1 MEDKERKVHQKFW
14 YALNESGWLI
24 HHDKVIADHS
34 YDNNTYKK
42 DFLSAMYTSTV
53 FAVVPNSLNINGH
66 FGVSWLEVWYEN
78 QDDAL
83 YWKEL
88 EDMQHA
94 ICLAEKNL
102 LLCEIPFCD
111 SKSFHGTKQEI
122 RWKINR
128 NNKIRK
134 KWKLDE
140 IEKELGWG
148 DRDDRV

>member
-1 MEDKERKVHQKFW
+1 MAERERLIRKEFR
-14 YALNESGWLI
+14 YALNESGWLS
-24 HHDKVIADHS
+24 HLDKDIAYFGDD
-34 YDNNTYKK
+34 YTTFKK
-42 DFLSAMYTSTV
+42 DFLSDMHTSTV
-53 FAVVPNSLNINGH
+53 FAIVTNDLSMNGH

-83 YWKEL
+83 YWEEL
-88 EDMQHA
+88 EDMCHA

-111 SKSFHGTKQEI
+111 NKGFHGTKQEI

-128 NNKIRK
+128 NNKLRK
-134 KWKLDE
+134 KWQLDE

-148 DRDDRV
+148 NKE